1 VVHLALNLG
10 FLYKLEDNF
19 SKMERGLLW
28 LPLLFA
34 FFWLAWQGS
43 QEYQK
48 IEAYRTWAEQ
58 FEQAKYD
65 IYAVLGHKDNNITWG
80 KPTPKGPIKLES
92 FSLLD
97 VQSITLLVDSK
108 QVEVEKPPE
117 KGRTIELEFLFSEPD
132 KTVRVPF
139 TEIPLAAEWGKY
151 LQSQLQS
158 LES

>member
-1 VVHLALNLG
+1 
-10 FLYKLEDNF
+10 
-19 SKMERGLLW
+19 MERGLLW